1 MPGFSLCLKRKIIHI
16 VLHEIV
22 TAFCNNFAE
31 RNYILMKKNIW
42 MLFIL
47 LIAFQFVKANKIDT
61 TQLYDPSANAEA
73 GIAKAVMQA
82 KKEHKH
88 VLIEA
93 GGNWCVWCLRF
104 NNFVKA
110 TPQVDSIINA
120 NYIVYHLNYS
130 KENKNAEVM
139 AKYGFPQRFGFP
151 VFIILDANGNRI
163 HTQNSGYLEQNKWY
177 SAEKVAEFL
186 NNWTPA
192 AIDPKNYKE

>member
-1 MPGFSLCLKRKIIHI
+1 M
-16 VLHEIV
+16 
-22 TAFCNNFAE
+22 AFHFA
-31 RNYILMKKNIW
+31 
-42 MLFIL
+42 
-47 LIAFQFVKANKIDT
+47 KANNIDT
-61 TQLYDPSANAEA
+61 TQLYDPSANAKA
-73 GIAKAVMQA
+73 DIAKAVTQA

-93 GGNWCVWCLRF
+93 GGNWCTWCLRF

-110 TPQVDSIINA
+110 TPQVDSIIKA

-130 KENKNAEVM
+130 KENENAETM

-177 SAEKVAEFL
+177 SSEKVAEFL

-192 AIDPKNYKE
+192 AIDPKTYKE